1 MTLMGRG
8 THGDVIKTLTSKLFP
23 TLNIRARLPW
33 CFSVEILNESR
44 GPHTK
49 VLCIYKFVALFHH
62 IVARWKGDFLLYVLQ
77 FWGILNVIFCLFTIS
92 SLKRRHERSEF
103 QLSSIGHW
111 LCIAIFLPPFFLF
124 FFLLTD
130 IIVGL
135 LEYIV
140 IWNSTFTKDIVRKKH
155 RKWN

>member
-77 FWGILNVIFCLFTIS
+77 FWGILNVIFVFSLFLVWGEDMKGQNFNLLLLDIGYAFPSS
-92 SLKRRHERSEF
+92 SL
-103 QLSSIGHW
+103 LS
-111 LCIAIFLPPFFLF
+111 FF

-130 IIVGL
+130 IIVDL